1 LPSRVA
7 LGVPIK
13 EIGDVAYDRGP
24 EIRTIMEKR
33 LFVAS
38 ANDEDLSDAITKRG
52 WK

>member
-1 LPSRVA
+1 MVELRAAPNGILPSRVA

-33 LFVAS
+33 LFVGPA
-38 ANDEDLSDAITKRG
+38 
-52 WK
+52 